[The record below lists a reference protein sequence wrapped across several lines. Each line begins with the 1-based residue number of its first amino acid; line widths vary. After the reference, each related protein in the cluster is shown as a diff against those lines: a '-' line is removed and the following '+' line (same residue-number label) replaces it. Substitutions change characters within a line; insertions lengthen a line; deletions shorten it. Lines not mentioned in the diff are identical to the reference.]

1 MRHPAQINRAHIT
14 WRARLGGLLFAALMA
29 GPALADRAEDMDR
42 LMTALRFGET
52 IKIMREEG
60 LRYGGE
66 VGQEMLAKAELARWD
81 AIVGQVYDHDTMQNK
96 VTEGFNAALDGVDLA
111 PLLAFF
117 EGPGIEIV
125 ALELAA
131 RKSLLDPEIEAA
143 TAKLYDQM
151 VKDGDILVERV
162 DVFIDDS
169 DLIERNVTGALN
181 ANLVFYTGLAD
192 GGALDLPEADMLA
205 DIWAQEDDMR
215 TQTETWLRSFLV
227 MAYQPLARDKL
238 EAYIALY
245 QSPAGR
251 DLNRALFVA
260 YDGMYEDLSYQLGL
274 AVALQMQGEDL

>member
-1 MRHPAQINRAHIT
+1 MRQLAHSARRA
-14 WRARLGGLLFAALMA
+14 LFGLVA
-29 GPALADRAEDMDR
+29 GLVLLASPALADRAGDINR
-42 LMTALRFGET
+42 LITALRFEET
-52 IKIMREEG
+52 IAIMRDEG

-66 VGQEMLAKAELARWD
+66 VGQEMLAGRELARWD
-81 AIVGQVYDHDTMQNK
+81 AIVAQVYDRDTMQAR
-96 VTEGFNAALDGVDLA
+96 VTEGFATALDGVDLA

-117 EGPGIEIV
+117 EGPGQEIV

-131 RKSLLDPEIEAA
+131 RKSLLDPEVEVA
-143 TAKLYDQM
+143 TEKLYNQM
-151 VKDGDILVERV
+151 VKDGDVLVERV

-215 TQTETWLRSFLV
+215 KQTETWLRSFLV
-227 MAYQPLARDKL
+227 MAYQPLARSKL

-251 DLNRALFVA
+251 DLNRALFA
-260 YDGMYEDLSYQLGL
+260 AFDGMYEDLSYQLGL

>member
-1 MRHPAQINRAHIT
+1 MRQLARITRRALFGVV
-14 WRARLGGLLFAALMA
+14 AGLILLTD
-29 GPALADRAEDMDR
+29 PALADRAGEMSR
-42 LMTALRFGET
+42 LITALRFEET
-52 IKIMREEG
+52 IEIMRDEG

-66 VGQEMLAKAELARWD
+66 VGQEMLAEGELARWD
-81 AIVGQVYDHDTMQNK
+81 AIVAEVYDRATMQAK
-96 VTEGFNAALDGVDLA
+96 VTEGFAAALDGVDLA

-117 EGPGIEIV
+117 EGPGQEIV

-131 RKSLLDPEIEAA
+131 RKSLLDPEIEKA
-143 TAKLYDQM
+143 TEKLYAQM
-151 VKDGDILVERV
+151 LKDGDVLVERV

-215 TQTETWLRSFLV
+215 RQTETWLRSFLV
-227 MAYQPLARDKL
+227 LAYQPLARGKL

-251 DLNRALFVA
+251 DLNRALFAA